1 MIRATSPPAAQPMVG
16 LSFSGQMTHTAYTS
30 PPQMIMPA
38 TAPNAL
44 SSSRILVTSLLCE
57 LLFYQRRQ
65 AGTRSWVRLPLAER
79 YPISQWGVQARA
91 TSSTFT
97 SLRRGLTA

>member
-38 TAPNAL
+38 NAPNAL
-44 SSSRILVTSLLCE
+44 NSSRIWVTSL
-57 LLFYQRRQ
+57 F
-65 AGTRSWVRLPLAER
+65 V
-79 YPISQWGVQARA
+79 
-91 TSSTFT
+91 
-97 SLRRGLTA
+97 